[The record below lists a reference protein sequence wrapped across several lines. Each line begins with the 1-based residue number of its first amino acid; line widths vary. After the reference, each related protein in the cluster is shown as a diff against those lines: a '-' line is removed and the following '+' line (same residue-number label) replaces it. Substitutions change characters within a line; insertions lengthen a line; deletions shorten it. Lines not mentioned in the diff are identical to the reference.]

1 MTGMRSILVTKS
13 LLAATLGCLV
23 LSACGT
29 ENPAASAGHAPS
41 AATVHPANRH
51 EQSPAGSPEAR
62 FLELIGSV
70 METCAPNTPEDMY
83 ASDEQDGSP
92 APQPEDLLDE
102 QGTETPRYGPGQT
115 PPGVPD
121 ADGYIPVPL
130 PSDVPEPP
138 KSTVTTRPGPTRQ
151 VPLSEVER
159 CNGNEHARRITSA
172 FQGTTVNGYQD
183 LRDGLKRLD
192 YPGSRIHRMPERAGA
207 PRVRLD
213 LRFMGGRL
221 VLEVTGT
228 GTGTGVTVEQFGAPE
243 TEDLKVTDVER
254 AA

>member
-1 MTGMRSILVTKS
+1 MRSILVTKS
-13 LLAATLGCLV
+13 LLAATLGCVV

-29 ENPAASAGHAPS
+29 ENRSASAGHAPS

-70 METCAPNTPEDMY
+70 METCAPNTPEDTY

-121 ADGYIPVPL
+121 ADGDIPVPL

-138 KSTVTTRPGPTRQ
+138 KSTATTRPRPARE
-151 VPLSEVER
+151 VPLTEVER
-159 CNGNEHARRITSA
+159 CNGTEHARRITSA

-183 LRDGLKRLD
+183 LLDGLKRLD
-192 YPGSRIHRMPERAGA
+192 YPGSRIHRMPERADA

-228 GTGTGVTVEQFGAPE
+228 DTGVTVEQFGAPE
-243 TEDLKVTDVER
+243 TEDMKVTDVER